1 MASGSAD
8 KFLENFRAS
17 LKLTPDLRPQTE
29 DVTRTM
35 GKSFQDFGLKRE
47 LLMGIYQKGFNSPS
61 PVQELSIPLVLAG
74 HDLLAR
80 SKNGTGKTAAYL
92 IPAIHKIDTAK
103 KVLQVIVL
111 VPARELAMQTSSI
124 AKELGLH
131 MGLQVVVCTGGT
143 KLHEDIL
150 RFQQTVH
157 LAVCTPGRI
166 LDLCERQLVDTK
178 ACHTVV
184 LDEADKLLSDDFSV
198 SIEQLLRVIPKSRQI
213 LLFSATFPASVQT
226 FRDKFMKNCKDI
238 NLMDQLTLKGVTQ
251 FYAFVEE
258 KQKVHCL
265 NTIFARLTINQCIIF
280 CNSVSRVELL
290 AQKIS
295 QAGYS
300 CMYIHS
306 KMEQPLRN
314 SVFHDFRAGNSRIL
328 VCSDLFNRGIDIP
341 AVNVVVNFDFPS
353 TAETYLHRIG
363 RSGRFGH
370 LGLAINL
377 ITGKDTDEFQRIE
390 RELGVTIGPIPA
402 QVDPSLYVFSPSA
415 DAEGTD

>member
-1 MASGSAD
+1 M
-8 KFLENFRAS
+8 
-17 LKLTPDLRPQTE
+17 
-29 DVTRTM
+29 
-35 GKSFQDFGLKRE
+35 
-47 LLMGIYQKGFNSPS
+47 
-61 PVQELSIPLVLAG
+61 VLAG

-92 IPAIHKIDTAK
+92 IPAIQKIDTAK

-178 ACHTVV
+178 ACHTVA

-265 NTIFARLTINQCIIF
+265 NTIFARLT
-280 CNSVSRVELL
+280 
-290 AQKIS
+290 
-295 QAGYS
+295 
-300 CMYIHS
+300 
-306 KMEQPLRN
+306 
-314 SVFHDFRAGNSRIL
+314 VF
-328 VCSDLFNRGIDIP
+328 
-341 AVNVVVNFDFPS
+341 
-353 TAETYLHRIG
+353 
-363 RSGRFGH
+363 
-370 LGLAINL
+370 
-377 ITGKDTDEFQRIE
+377 
-390 RELGVTIGPIPA
+390 
-402 QVDPSLYVFSPSA
+402 
-415 DAEGTD
+415 